1 MIIQNILMFFERVV
15 LRTLRTHIQSFHWRE
30 SFSALK
36 YRNYRLWFWGQMVS
50 LFGTWMQMTAQ
61 GYLIFELTQSPKYL
75 GYLSFAMGLPSWLFM
90 IYAGVVADRVSRRT
104 LLIITQTGM
113 MLLAFILAAL
123 TFTQLVQP
131 RHILLLAF
139 LLGIANAFDAP
150 TRQSFV
156 LELVQREDLTNA
168 IALNSAMFNSATAVG
183 PAASGVAYALFGP
196 GWCFTINAATF
207 LAIIWALWLMDIAPR
222 TVSVQRKSVLADL
235 KEGFQYV
242 KSQATVRTLISLTAI
257 MGGFGFSFIP
267 LFPAWAVN
275 VLGGDETTNGLLQS
289 ARGIGALAGALGV
302 ASIARFNIKG
312 KLLTIGTLIFPV
324 MLLIFSMIRWIP
336 LSLFSLLG
344 VGAALLLVINLTNA
358 LIQIVVPD
366 QLRGRVMGIYMFTF
380 FGFMPVGGL
389 LAGTV
394 AEQLGAPFTL
404 RLCALVVLGFAG
416 ILWMFAPKLRTLE

>member
-1 MIIQNILMFFERVV
+1 MLQNIVLIFER
-15 LRTLRTHIQSFHWRE
+15 LRKSNTHAQLQGFHWRE

-61 GYLIFELTQSPKYL
+61 GYLIFELTHSATYL

-90 IYAGVVADRVSRRT
+90 IYAGVVADRMSRRT
-104 LLIITQTGM
+104 LLIITQTCM

-123 TFTQLVQP
+123 TFTDLVQP
-131 RHILLLAF
+131 WHVLLLAF

-156 LELVQREDLTNA
+156 LELVEREDLTNA

-196 GWCFTINAATF
+196 GWCFTINAVTF
-207 LAIIWALWLMDIAPR
+207 LAIIWALWLMDITPQ
-222 TVSVQRKSVLADL
+222 TVVLQRKSVLFDL
-235 KEGFQYV
+235 QEGFHYV
-242 KSQATVRTLISLTAI
+242 KSQPTIRILISLTAI
-257 MGGFGFSFIP
+257 MGAFGFSFIP

-275 VLGGDETTNGLLQS
+275 VLGGNETTNGLLQS
-289 ARGIGALAGALGV
+289 ARGIGALVGALGV
-302 ASIARFNIKG
+302 ASVARFNIKG
-312 KLLTIGTLIFPV
+312 KLLTTGAFVFPI
-324 MLLIFSMIRWIP
+324 MLLIFTMIRWLP
-336 LSLFSLLG
+336 LSLFTLLG

-358 LIQIVVPD
+358 LIQIIVPD
-366 QLRGRVMGIYMFTF
+366 QLRGRIMGIYMFTF

-394 AEQLGAPFTL
+394 AAQIGAPLTL

-416 ILWMFAPKLRTLE
+416 ILWVFTPKLRTLE